1 MSTKA
6 AKRSSVRSI
15 REPLGWKDKMTRTV
29 PFTQASI
36 GRAVKAARKVG
47 LRVTGISATGT
58 VLVQEADEPLATP
71 EHPVQ
76 TRPPS
81 KWGNVQA

>member
-1 MSTKA
+1 
-6 AKRSSVRSI
+6 
-15 REPLGWKDKMTRTV
+15 MTRAM

-36 GRAVKAARKVG
+36 NRAVKAARKAG
-47 LRVTGISATGT
+47 LRVTGISANGT
-58 VLVQEADEPLATP
+58 VLVQEADEPLAMP

>member
-1 MSTKA
+1 
-6 AKRSSVRSI
+6 
-15 REPLGWKDKMTRTV
+15 MTRAL

-36 GRAVKAARKVG
+36 NRAVKAARKAG
-47 LRVTGISATGT
+47 LRVTGISANGT
-58 VLVQEADEPLATP
+58 VLVQEGDEPLVIP
-71 EHPVQ
+71 PGMEQ